1 MPIPASLRER
11 LRLPVIAAPMFIVSG
26 PELVIAQCKA
36 GVAGT
41 MPSLNVRDAAE
52 LESVLVRIRE
62 ALGEGDAPFG
72 VNLIA
77 HASNTRLAHDLD
89 ICVRQRVPLVIT
101 SLGPSADIVAKVHG
115 YGGIVFHDVINARH
129 ARKAAGAGVDGIV
142 AVAAGAGGHAGTA
155 SPFALCREIRSFWS
169 GPLALAG
176 AISTGGDIAAAQCMG
191 ADLAYMGTRFIATQE
206 AGAVLAYKEML
217 VASGIEDVI
226 YTSYFSGVR
235 GNYLK
240 ASIVAAGLDP
250 AMVGGAGE
258 RALTVTGDGVKK
270 AWKDIWSAGHGV
282 GAISDIPD
290 VAALVDRLEAEF
302 RHAVAE
308 WKKEV
313 A

>member
-1 MPIPASLRER
+1 MPVPASLRER

-41 MPSLNVRDAAE
+41 MPSLNVRDAAG
-52 LESVLVRIRE
+52 LEPVLVRIRE
-62 ALGEGDAPFG
+62 SLGEEDAPFG

-77 HASNTRLAHDLD
+77 HASNPRLAHDLD
-89 ICVRQRVPLVIT
+89 VCVRQRVPLIVT
-101 SLGPSADIVAKVHG
+101 SLGPSAEIVARVHG
-115 YGGIVFHDVINARH
+115 YGGIVFHDVVNARH
-129 ARKAAGAGVDGIV
+129 ARKAAAAGVDGIV

-155 SPFALCREIRSFWS
+155 NPFALCREIRSFWQ

-176 AISTGGDIAAAQCMG
+176 AITTGGDIAAAICMG

-206 AGAVLAYKEML
+206 AGAAPAYKDML
-217 VASGIEDVI
+217 VASAIEDVI
-226 YTSYFSGVR
+226 YTAYFSGVR

-240 ASIVAAGLDP
+240 ASIIAAGLDP
-250 AMVGGAGE
+250 AMVGDAGQ
-258 RALTVTGDGVKK
+258 RPLAVTADGVKK

-282 GAISDIPD
+282 GGISDIPD

-302 RHAVAE
+302 RQSRAALTR
-308 WKKEV
+308 EV